1 MQPCGAPNGV
11 GPSHDTMIHGDEEE
25 LQKIT
30 AVTYIKQKEI
40 RMSSRTNVCV
50 ASHINV
56 ARRPLW
62 EE

>member
-11 GPSHDTMIHGDEEE
+11 GPSHDTTTQNDEQE
-25 LQKIT
+25 LQKMI
-30 AVTYIKQKEI
+30 AVTYIKEKQI

-62 EE
+62 KE